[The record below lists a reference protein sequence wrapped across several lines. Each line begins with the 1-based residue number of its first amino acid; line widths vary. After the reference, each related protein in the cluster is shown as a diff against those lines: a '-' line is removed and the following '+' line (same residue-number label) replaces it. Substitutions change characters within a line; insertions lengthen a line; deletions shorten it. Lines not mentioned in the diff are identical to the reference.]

1 MSQVLRLS
9 AIVPATDGPPTLAR
23 CTAAIDGADNPPEE
37 VILVEKPYRASP
49 AEARNRG
56 AAEATGDV
64 LVFVDADVIV
74 HPDAF
79 TRLRSAFDA
88 DPALAAVFGCYDDSP
103 EAPGLVSLFRNL
115 LHHHVHHSSRGPA
128 TTFWTGLGAIR
139 REAFRSVDGFDADRF
154 PVPSIE
160 DVELGMRLAETGARI
175 ELDPDLQGTHLKA
188 WTIPDMVRTDFTR
201 RGVPW
206 LKLMLERRS
215 ASSALNLGWRHRLST
230 LAALAGSRRARHRPA
245 PDRRRSRARARRPQR
260 AVLRAAVPA
269 RRADRG
275 RRGRR
280 AACPAPAHGRGGAFP
295 LPPSRSCSRIEPGRI
310 VALNASAAR
319 LRRMA
324 FPPETGS
331 ALGTDGVAADARAAQ
346 VGARPADGRPRPQP
360 AASSWTCSWP

>member
-37 VILVEKPYRASP
+37 VILVEEPYRASP

-79 TRLRSAFDA
+79 TRLRAAFDA
-88 DPALAAVFGCYDDSP
+88 DPVLAAVFGCYDDSP

-115 LHHHVHHSSRGPA
+115 LHHHVHHGSGGPA

-139 REAFRSVDGFDADRF
+139 CEAFRSVDGFDADRF
-154 PVPSIE
+154 RVPSIE

-175 ELDPDLQGTHLKA
+175 ELDPELQGTHLKA
-188 WTIPDMVRTDFTR
+188 WTIPDMVRTDFSR

-215 ASSALNLGWRHRLST
+215 CLLYTS
-230 LAALAGSRRARHRPA
+230 
-245 PDRRRSRARARRPQR
+245 D
-260 AVLRAAVPA
+260 
-269 RRADRG
+269 
-275 RRGRR
+275 
-280 AACPAPAHGRGGAFP
+280 
-295 LPPSRSCSRIEPGRI
+295 
-310 VALNASAAR
+310 
-319 LRRMA
+319 
-324 FPPETGS
+324 
-331 ALGTDGVAADARAAQ
+331 AADEL
-346 VGARPADGRPRPQP
+346 
-360 AASSWTCSWP
+360 